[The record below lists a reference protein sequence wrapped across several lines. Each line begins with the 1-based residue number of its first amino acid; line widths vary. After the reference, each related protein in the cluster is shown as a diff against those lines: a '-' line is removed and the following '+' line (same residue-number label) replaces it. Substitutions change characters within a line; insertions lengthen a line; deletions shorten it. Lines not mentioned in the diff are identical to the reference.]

1 MGKSKNG
8 KIKKWEK
15 YLKIGEK
22 WEKFHNKKHCNN
34 YRKIRIL
41 ISIDDKKIEKK
52 SKIKKLKKKQN
63 KKVKN

>member
-22 WEKFHNKKHCNN
+22 WENFQNKKHCNN
-34 YRKIRIL
+34 YKKIRIWRK
-41 ISIDDKKIEKK
+41 IIDDKKIEKK
-52 SKIKKLKKKQN
+52 NQK
-63 KKVKN
+63 